1 MRRVITEYVIHSD
14 IYAESSTQ
22 FTGVYCSTQ
31 HPSLNGYPGQDV
43 IWLCG
48 NRGDYDSIKT
58 NVDYT
63 ALYWLV
69 SKSKNK
75 ESWTVVPVMQDFL
88 EMQRNEEDLYKTII
102 TDTYSRMPL
111 PSVPTEFRGS
121 EYSEV
126 RATYLPAFRK
136 RGIQINLIQDN
147 IRPIE
152 EIIVADVAVI
162 RSHFHRIKYSFET
175 NDTEQYT
182 AAIEETFA
190 KKLIANYWI
199 TNSTLPQSDW
209 NHKMTI
215 NPNFKNFL
223 HVHKHIIEIN
233 ELSKGGSEYSIILP
247 AI

>member
-14 IYAESSTQ
+14 IYTEGSTQ

-31 HPSLNGYPGQDV
+31 HPNLNSHPGQDI

-48 NRGDYDSIKT
+48 NREDYDCIKT

-88 EMQRNEEDLYKTII
+88 EMQRNEEDLYETVI
-102 TDTYSRMPL
+102 TDAYSRTPL
-111 PSVPTEFRGS
+111 PSVPTESRGS

-126 RATYLPAFRK
+126 RATYLPAFK
-136 RGIQINLIQDN
+136 KHGIQINLVQYN
-147 IRPIE
+147 IHPIE
-152 EIIVADVAVI
+152 EIIVTDVAVI

-175 NDTEQYT
+175 NDVEQYT
-182 AAIEETFA
+182 SAIEETFA
-190 KKLIANYWI
+190 KKLIANYRI
-199 TNSTLPQSDW
+199 TQSILPQSSW

-223 HVHKHIIEIN
+223 HIRKHVIEIN
-233 ELSKGGSEYSIILP
+233 ELSKGGHGYSMILP

>member
-31 HPSLNGYPGQDV
+31 HLNLNSYPGQDI

-48 NRGDYDSIKT
+48 NRGNYDSIKI

-88 EMQRNEEDLYKTII
+88 EMQRNEEDLYETVI
-102 TDTYSRMPL
+102 TDAYSRTPL
-111 PSVPTEFRGS
+111 PSVPTEFRGN

-136 RGIQINLIQDN
+136 YEIQINLVQDN
-147 IRPIE
+147 IHPIE
-152 EIIVADVAVI
+152 EIIVTDVAVI

-175 NDTEQYT
+175 NDAEQYT

-190 KKLIANYWI
+190 KKLIANYRI
-199 TNSTLPQSDW
+199 TQSTLPQSSW

-223 HVHKHIIEIN
+223 HVHKHVIEIN